1 MKALMEAK
9 TPKEFFEKVLPNRF
23 KPNKAAGV
31 DVTVQ
36 INIIGPNGGDWAVT
50 IKNQKLE
57 VKEGTH
63 PSPTLVINMAETD
76 YMDVVNGKMSGEKAF
91 MTGKLKFKGD
101 IALALRLRE
110 TGFL

>member
-1 MKALMEAK
+1 VTEAK
-9 TPKEFFEKVLPNRF
+9 TPKEFFEKVLPERF
-23 KPNKAAGV
+23 KPDKALGI

-36 INIIGPNGGDWAVT
+36 INITGPNSGDWVIT

-63 PSPTLVINMAETD
+63 PSPTLELKMAETD
-76 YMDVVNGKMSGEKAF
+76 YMNLVNSKMSGEKAF
-91 MTGKLKFKGD
+91 ITGKLQFKGN
-101 IALALRLRE
+101 IGLALRLKE

>member
-1 MKALMEAK
+1 MEAK

-31 DVTVQ
+31 DVTIQ

-63 PSPTLVINMAETD
+63 PSPILVINMAETD
-76 YMDVVNGKMSGEKAF
+76 YMDIVNGKMSGEKAF

>member
-1 MKALMEAK
+1 MEAK
-9 TPKEFFEKVLPNRF
+9 TPREFFEKVLPNRF
-23 KPNKAAGV
+23 NPSKAKEV
-31 DVTVQ
+31 EVTVQ
-36 INIIGPNGGDWAVT
+36 INITGPNGGEWIVI
-50 IKNQKLE
+50 IKDQKLE

-76 YMDVVNGKMSGEKAF
+76 YMDMVNGKMSGEKAF